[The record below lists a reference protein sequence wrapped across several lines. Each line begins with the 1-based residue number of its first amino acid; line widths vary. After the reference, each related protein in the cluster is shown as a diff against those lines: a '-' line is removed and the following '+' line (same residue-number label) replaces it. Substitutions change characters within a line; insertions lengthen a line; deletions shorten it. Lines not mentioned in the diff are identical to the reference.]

1 MNIFAPRD
9 YPHPHSLSRW
19 ARDAKP
25 FSRREKGGDEGRRC
39 RAGTLLPNAAMLFAL
54 FALGAGSAYADD
66 SDCRT
71 SWDGTLYGYA
81 NRMTLRDDSLLNPN
95 NQIAQ
100 LAAQSEVAELRLN
113 FEAENETVRFTAR
126 PIASSRAANHES
138 YVSQWQLRVAAAE
151 GWNVA
156 AGREVMNWGAAQF
169 RSPSSPFYFDN
180 GRSDPM
186 RELVGMDNVKLTWT
200 PDRQSSATLARI
212 VRSGYG
218 AAQPDVWRDS
228 WLVKLD
234 QRGEEWAL
242 GMVAVKAPEL
252 PAFYGANGQYTL
264 SDTLLLYGELGSS
277 ARVSALQSPADAMQP
292 FSVQAVSPRRSTT
305 LLGAAYTFENGQS
318 VNAEYLHES
327 HGYTQAEAE
336 AYFARAAASPLWAG
350 LALGYAPRLLGRDY
364 LHLVWQSNMM
374 ESDSY
379 WRAMFTHNVTDGSN
393 ELGAYGEKTLNPH
406 LSLFATLLF
415 NHGNARQEMSA
426 LFTRSVTAGLKVA
439 LP

>member
-1 MNIFAPRD
+1 MFIATA
-9 YPHPHSLSRW
+9 SAS
-19 ARDAKP
+19 A
-25 FSRREKGGDEGRRC
+25 DE
-39 RAGTLLPNAAMLFAL
+39 
-54 FALGAGSAYADD
+54 
-66 SDCRT
+66 SDWRT

-81 NRMTLRDDSLLNPN
+81 SRMTLRDDSVLNPN

-100 LAAQSEVAELRLN
+100 LPERSEVAEFRFN
-113 FEAENETVRFTAR
+113 IKAENEIVRFTAR
-126 PIASSRAANHES
+126 PIASLRSAQHES
-138 YVSQWQLRVAAAE
+138 YVSQWQVRVAAVE

-186 RELVGMDNVKLTWT
+186 RELVGMDNIKLTWT
-200 PDRQSSATLARI
+200 PDMRSSATLARI

-218 AAQPDVWRDS
+218 AAEPDPWRDS

-234 QRGEEWAL
+234 QRGDEWVYGL
-242 GMVAVKAPEL
+242 VAVKAPEL
-252 PAFYGANGQYTL
+252 PAFYGANAQYTL

-277 ARVSALQSPADAMQP
+277 AQTSGLVSPADVMLP
-292 FSVQAVSPRRSTT
+292 FSLRTTSPRRTT
-305 LLGAAYTFENGQS
+305 ALAGAAYTFENGQS

-327 HGYTQAEAE
+327 HGYTRAEAE

-350 LALGYAPRLLGRDY
+350 MALGYAPRLLGRDY

-374 ESDSY
+374 ESDHY

-406 LSLFATLLF
+406 LSLFATLVL
-415 NHGNARQEMSA
+415 NGGSARQEMSA
-426 LFTRSVTAGLKVA
+426 LFTRSATAGLKVA